1 MTSHREG
8 RIDTAALQVLSHRLA
23 DGSRQYAPQDLDDAP
38 ELPGR
43 TPGQALA
50 SAPRPPVGPR
60 AVILDC
66 GTSRL
71 TGYTHVLWIAPNA
84 DAMIGSHVVEQLA
97 FIVGRVVGVEAFA
110 WEGNDRLHV
119 RAPGLAWDD
128 LLRDA
133 QDALA
138 LHLATA

>member
-1 MTSHREG
+1 
-8 RIDTAALQVLSHRLA
+8 
-23 DGSRQYAPQDLDDAP
+23 
-38 ELPGR
+38 
-43 TPGQALA
+43 
-50 SAPRPPVGPR
+50 
-60 AVILDC
+60 
-66 GTSRL
+66 
-71 TGYTHVLWIAPNA
+71 
-84 DAMIGSHVVEQLA
+84 MIGSHVVEQLA

>member
-1 MTSHREG
+1 MTPHREG

-23 DGSRQYAPQDLDDAP
+23 DGSREFLPRDHDAAP
-38 ELPGR
+38 ELPSR
-43 TPGQALA
+43 TPGHALA

-66 GTSRL
+66 GTSRMP
-71 TGYTHVLWIAPNA
+71 GYTHVLWIAPNA
-84 DAMIGSHVVEQLA
+84 DSMVGSHVVEQLA
-97 FIVGRVVGVEAFA
+97 FIVGRVVGVEAYA

-119 RAPGLAWDD
+119 RAPGLAWED
-128 LLRDA
+128 LLSDA

-138 LHLATA
+138 LHLTAA